1 MEAYMIRKFA
11 KFYKPHLK
19 LFILDMTCAFIVAC
33 CDLFYPVIAKNIIND
48 YVPNKN
54 LRLFVIWALVLLSI
68 YVLKAGLNFVIQYW
82 GHIVGVRIQGDMR
95 RDLFRH
101 LQKLPFSFFD
111 ENKTGSI
118 MSRMINDLFEVS
130 ELAHH
135 GPENLRRS
143 VCP

>member
-1 MEAYMIRKFA
+1 MIRKFA

-111 ENKTGSI
+111 ENKTGI
-118 MSRMINDLFEVS
+118 QPVS
-130 ELAHH
+130 AKLRICTGCGTAYRRRK
-135 GPENLRRS
+135 NLYLRF
-143 VCP
+143 P